1 MVEMRHGW
9 AYRSASATEAEQ
21 LVVRRGNPFPLFEQ
35 DLRGH
40 PGKGHPIAAVAER
53 ECMTWI
59 TPMRADVGQA
69 VGRDREQAFP
79 RVVDAEVGE
88 RRRMRLIVGAPG
100 SRGIAQTGPEHRRW

>member
-9 AYRSASATEAEQ
+9 ACRSASATEAEQ

-35 DLRGH
+35 ELRCQ

-53 ECMTWI
+53 EGMTWI

-69 VGRDREQAFP
+69 VGRDRKQAFP
-79 RVVDAEVGE
+79 RVVDADVGE
-88 RRRMRLIVGAPG
+88 RRQMRVEVV
-100 SRGIAQTGPEHRRW
+100 AQV

>member
-1 MVEMRHGW
+1 MVEMHHGW
-9 AYRSASATEAEQ
+9 AYGSASATKAEQ

-59 TPMRADVGQA
+59 TPMRADVRQA
-69 VGRDREQAFP
+69 IGRDREQAFP
-79 RVVDAEVGE
+79 RVVDADVGE
-88 RRRMRLIVGAPG
+88 RRQMRFKVVAQV
-100 SRGIAQTGPEHRRW
+100 SRAIAEDRPDTRR